1 MKNGFH
7 IVIILIVFSMAS
19 CAKIDRIPPE
29 INSLKINGIEV
40 SDTTYLGS
48 GTFIVNYMISD
59 KELVQSCKFNL
70 KEQVNHDSA
79 FSYLLIKEI
88 NSNQF
93 IDEVTM
99 YVPDSVKLNSKFF
112 SLTLNAFDNSGN
124 QAKQRK
130 TIINF
135 K

>member
-1 MKNGFH
+1 MKNGFR
-7 IVIILIVFSMAS
+7 IVISIIALSLAS

-29 INSLKINGIEV
+29 IVSLKINGFEV
-40 SDTTYLGS
+40 SDTTYVGS
-48 GTFIVNYMISD
+48 GSFLVNYEITD
-59 KELVQSCKFNL
+59 KELVQACKFNL

-79 FSYLLIKEI
+79 FAYLLIKEI
-88 NSNQF
+88 NASQF
-93 IDEVTM
+93 IDAVSMT
-99 YVPDSVKLNSKFF
+99 VPDSVKQNSKFF